1 MPSLKN
7 VKQTLTSLENS
18 EDNMEIKN
26 VCVIGSG
33 IMGSGIAQL
42 CATHGYNVN
51 LVDINVEILENVK
64 VAIENNLERFFVRK
78 NKISEEEANKILN
91 RININTNKEESVK
104 DTEIVI
110 EAIFEDMSLK
120 QQLFSELD
128 TICKREVII
137 ASNTSSLSISDIAS
151 KSELQERIVG
161 IHFFNP
167 APVMKLIEL
176 VRGKK
181 TSDDTFEKAKNFSE
195 SLNKT
200 VVSVRDSPGFV
211 TSRLIYVLCNEAIEI
226 LREGIASAEDIDIAC
241 KLAFNFPM
249 GPLELSDLVGN
260 DIYYHIGEYLTKQLG
275 KKFQTSKLLKKMVDD
290 DLLGRKTKR
299 GFFDY

>member
-1 MPSLKN
+1 M
-7 VKQTLTSLENS
+7 
-18 EDNMEIKN
+18 KN